1 MKRVVFAAAVI
12 LLGPVAAHAQDL
24 PLAQILIDG
33 EGWTKVDSPGS
44 RPAVVNKPS
53 TTSPDRST
61 LFTWLP
67 GERFLHAA
75 QLRVDGGTNVR
86 APYAP
91 LRLGIGEKETV
102 VTSLTTDRDGRIYA
116 ATPIGVQV
124 FDPTGRLCGVV
135 QPPTPGP
142 TEQLAFEGDQ
152 LTAWVGTVKYARKLR
167 TTGVK

>member
-1 MKRVVFAAAVI
+1 MNRIWLTAAVI
-12 LLGPVAAHAQDL
+12 LLSPIAAETQDM

-33 EGWTKVDSPGS
+33 EGWKRVDSPGT
-44 RPAVVNKPS
+44 RPAVANKPS
-53 TTSPDRST
+53 TTSPNRST
-61 LFTWLP
+61 LFTWHP
-67 GERFLHAA
+67 GERFIYAA
-75 QLRVDGGTNVR
+75 QLRIDGGSTVR

-135 QPPTPGP
+135 QPPAPGP
-142 TEQLAFEGDQ
+142 AEHLGFEGDQ
-152 LTAWVGTVKYARKLR
+152 LTAWVGAVKYARKLR
-167 TTGVK
+167 TFGVK